1 MKTRIISGALLIC
14 ATCGLTACHDD
25 LNVTQPSQLT
35 SRSMWNE
42 ESDAETAVNGLYTLL
57 RSTMADGMVVWGELR
72 SNLYKSGNVNDA
84 FFNRVG
90 TNVIMMDDAGTNWNS
105 LYQTVNAANLILD
118 RKSVV

>member
-57 RSTMADGMVVWGELR
+57 P
-72 SNLYKSGNVNDA
+72 
-84 FFNRVG
+84 FNNGRWYG
-90 TNVIMMDDAGTNWNS
+90 GLGRTEI
-105 LYQTVNAANLILD
+105 
-118 RKSVV
+118 KSV